1 MEATYIGGSHIFFC
15 TCISYATRL
24 TSRPLKITRPCL
36 CESPPSQVA
45 KVAVMPDDASAV
57 TEEFLAANGLAKDT
71 PLVVFCRSGR
81 RAGVAVGALAALGC
95 TRAVNGMDTA
105 SLVCA

>member
-1 MEATYIGGSHIFFC
+1 
-15 TCISYATRL
+15 
-24 TSRPLKITRPCL
+24 
-36 CESPPSQVA
+36 
-45 KVAVMPDDASAV
+45 MPDDASAV

-95 TRAVNGMDTA
+95 TRAVNGMTVEAVIKALEDAKTGEALARGMDTA